1 MNQHDI
7 LKTLEAL
14 HRRIDEQE
22 ALIRTFEGSIKSQIE
37 GEARWSSLFE
47 GLKHDVMS
55 MSERFARLEVVYA
68 EVASSLA
75 GLTEES
81 RGALFGYESQPEGV
95 PEDETDEQRATR
107 VGLIAR
113 VVEIEGLVRGRNRS
127 APTKRSMTDEDAR
140 RVLIGDQKD
149 EGHKEAGEAIGLTY
163 AQVYS
168 CRLMYTFKHVHKELR
183 DSGWKNPWAQK
194 K

>member
-1 MNQHDI
+1 MPKPRH
-7 LKTLEAL
+7 
-14 HRRIDEQE
+14 
-22 ALIRTFEGSIKSQIE
+22 
-37 GEARWSSLFE
+37 
-47 GLKHDVMS
+47 
-55 MSERFARLEVVYA
+55 
-68 EVASSLA
+68 EVACA
-75 GLTEES
+75 A
-81 RGALFGYESQPEGV
+81 RHRP
-95 PEDETDEQRATR
+95 ATSFHDDLR
-107 VGLIAR
+107 W
-113 VVEIEGLVRGRNRS
+113 
-127 APTKRSMTDEDAR
+127 R